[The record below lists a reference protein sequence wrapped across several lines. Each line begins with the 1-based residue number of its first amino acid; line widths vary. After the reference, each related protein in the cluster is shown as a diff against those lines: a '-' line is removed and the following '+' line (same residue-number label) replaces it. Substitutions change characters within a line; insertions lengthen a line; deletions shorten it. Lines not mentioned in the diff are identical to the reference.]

1 MTLSLWARRITG
13 TTRPSSSATAIPRLT
28 SSWSISLVVLGAGAW
43 FIWHNRHPPPVAA
56 SATSPREV
64 ELAAREMATV
74 SRADLRRVVRLS
86 GTTRADEQVLVR
98 SQLAATVAEVLVREG
113 DRVNAGQVLARLDT
127 RDLQATLD
135 QRVANLAST
144 EAALAYAA
152 RDLSNKRQLAGRGA
166 GSRMAAEQAESS
178 FQQAR
183 AAFDAN
189 QAFIAMARKAL
200 ADATIRS
207 PIDGTIGQRS
217 IDLGGT
223 VAVGGELFR
232 ILDLTTLEVDAA
244 VPAGQIGLVQVGQ
257 SVTLQAGL
265 GGAELSGTVAR
276 INPATEAGSQAVIVH
291 VRLPN
296 PGHALRAGVF
306 VTGAVVVAEAKHALA
321 VPEEAIRTADG
332 EPPTV
337 LRITG
342 GTLQRQPV
350 ELGLVSD
357 TQGLAEVRGGLA
369 EGDRVVRALLP
380 GLAPGQAVKVAGEPG
395 AGS

>member
-1 MTLSLWARRITG
+1 MVIGLL
-13 TTRPSSSATAIPRLT
+13 
-28 SSWSISLVVLGAGAW
+28 VLGAGAW
-43 FIWHNRHPPPVAA
+43 LVWHNRPPPPVATI
-56 SATSPREV
+56 ATSQREV
-64 ELAAREMATV
+64 ELTAREVATV

-86 GTTRADEQVLVR
+86 GTTRADKQVLVR
-98 SQLAATVAEVLVREG
+98 SQLAAPVAEVLVREG
-113 DRVNAGQVLARLDT
+113 DRVTAGQVLARLDT

-135 QRVANLAST
+135 QRVANLASS
-144 EAALAYAA
+144 EAALSYAG

-183 AAFDAN
+183 AVFDAN
-189 QAFIAMARKAL
+189 QAFITMARKAL
-200 ADATIRS
+200 ADTTIRA

-217 IDLGGT
+217 IDPGGT
-223 VAVGGELFR
+223 VAVSGELFR

-257 SVTLQAGL
+257 PVTLRAGPD
-265 GGAELSGTVAR
+265 GAELSGTVAR
-276 INPATEAGSQAVIVH
+276 INPATEAGSQVVIVH

-296 PGHALRAGVF
+296 PGRTLRAGVF
-306 VTGAVVVAEAKHALA
+306 VTGAVVVAEAEHALA
-321 VPEEAIRTADG
+321 VPEEAIHTADG

-337 LRITG
+337 LKITD

-357 TQGLAEVRGGLA
+357 KQGQAEIRAGLA
-369 EGDRVVRALLP
+369 EGDLVVRATLP
-380 GLAPGQAVKVAGEPG
+380 GLAQGQAVKVSREPG